1 MSKYFIGPIPVF
13 FACLFRDSG
22 QKQIAKLPMSLFMV
36 NVKAMLTKLASKF
49 NIYKKALQEDE
60 QFVSTTCDTLKSE
73 KFLSLLL

>member
-1 MSKYFIGPIPVF
+1 MSQYCKGPIPVF
-13 FACLFRDSG
+13 FACLFGDSI
-22 QKQIAKLPMSLFMV
+22 QKQISKHPMSLFMV

-60 QFVSTTCDTLKSE
+60 QSLSNTCDILKSE